1 MSQKS
6 VEGFHSD
13 LSIDDRSTLDPTY
26 TSESSVTSSTMSDE
40 MDEPIFDE
48 WNISDLELAS
58 EDVGSEEVE
67 VAISGR
73 NVGRGRARGRGR
85 GGRGSR
91 LVVGETSTSA
101 DPGQGRGVGRS
112 RGGRG
117 TTLAVGETSTA
128 DAGQGRG
135 VARGRGRPRGRG
147 RGRGTDQ

>member
-1 MSQKS
+1 MRKRFNLIRKCICRYLMSQKS

-48 WNISDLELAS
+48 WDNSDLELES

-73 NVGRGRARGRGR
+73 NVGRGRARVV
-85 GGRGSR
+85 
-91 LVVGETSTSA
+91 LVSV
-101 DPGQGRGVGRS
+101 P
-112 RGGRG
+112 
-117 TTLAVGETSTA
+117 TA
-128 DAGQGRG
+128 E
-135 VARGRGRPRGRG
+135 VAPKVY
-147 RGRGTDQ
+147 

>member
-6 VEGFHSD
+6 
-13 LSIDDRSTLDPTY
+13 DDRSTLDPTY

-40 MDEPIFDE
+40 MDEPIFEE
-48 WNISDLELAS
+48 WNISDFELAS

-91 LVVGETSTSA
+91 LVVGETST
-101 DPGQGRGVGRS
+101 
-112 RGGRG
+112 
-117 TTLAVGETSTA
+117 A

>member
-48 WNISDLELAS
+48 WDISDLELES

-91 LVVGETSTSA
+91 LVVGETSTLARHRQESRWERHHS
-101 DPGQGRGVGRS
+101 GSWWGRKCTNIKSNGNRCC
-112 RGGRG
+112 
-117 TTLAVGETSTA
+117 TSPTWCKF
-128 DAGQGRG
+128 DS
-135 VARGRGRPRGRG
+135 
-147 RGRGTDQ
+147 

>member
-40 MDEPIFDE
+40 MDEWNE

-73 NVGRGRARGRGR
+73 NVGRGRARGRSQGGSGR
-85 GGRGSR
+85 GTT
-91 LVVGETSTSA
+91 LVVGETST
-101 DPGQGRGVGRS
+101 
-112 RGGRG
+112 
-117 TTLAVGETSTA
+117 
-128 DAGQGRG
+128 AGQG
-135 VARGRGRPRGRG
+135 
-147 RGRGTDQ
+147 